1 MMMMI
6 RVKKMMMLTCKRA
19 GCLRWIERQRT
30 QETPL
35 VVLKTSTMVNMVWI
49 MLIIIV
55 GIFFEVSIYC

>member
-30 QETPL
+30 QETP
-35 VVLKTSTMVNMVWI
+35 VVLKTSTMVNMMWI